1 MLNIQIGEPGTQS
14 IVQASGDTKQI
25 ICEVVTVSISIYQ
38 TMLQTDPAL
47 ARAYRNIVSKAVA
60 EDSPWWEEPVEGIG
74 FCIPTISG
82 DA

>member
-25 ICEVVTVSISIYQ
+25 ICEIITVTSSIYQ

-47 ARAYRNIVSKAVA
+47 ARAYRTIVAKALA
-60 EDSPWWEEPVEGIG
+60 KDSPWWEEPVEDIG
-74 FCIPTISG
+74 FCIPTKSG